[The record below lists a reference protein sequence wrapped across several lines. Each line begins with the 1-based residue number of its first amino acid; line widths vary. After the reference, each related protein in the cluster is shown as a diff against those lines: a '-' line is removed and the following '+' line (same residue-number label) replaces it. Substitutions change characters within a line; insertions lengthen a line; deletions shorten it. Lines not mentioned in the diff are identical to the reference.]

1 MQHGAILK
9 ALLGYNNSNMALKQG
24 GHRTAEMVT
33 NDTKMGWNYNAFIA
47 GVERVRDI
55 GDWEQLQGK
64 KGKGIFAQ
72 ARLKLGQ

>member
-47 GVERVRDI
+47 GLERGRGLGATAREKRE
-55 GDWEQLQGK
+55 GDFRPG
-64 KGKGIFAQ
+64 
-72 ARLKLGQ
+72 